1 MGATHGVEVTGP
13 LHDRFDE
20 ILTDDALALVAEL
33 HRTFEARRQE
43 LLAARTARQE
53 RISAGAD
60 LDFLPETKNIREDDG
75 WRVAPPAPG
84 LTDRR
89 VEITG
94 PTDRK
99 MTINALNSGAKVWLA
114 DLEDANTPLWENVI
128 GGQLN
133 LRDALDRTID
143 FTSPQGKTY
152 ALKEDGELAT
162 IVVRPRGW
170 HLDEKHILVDGQRT
184 SGGIVD
190 FALYFFHCAQRQL
203 DKGKG
208 PYFYLPKMESHLEAR
223 LWNDV
228 FVLAQERLGIPRG
241 TIRATCLIE
250 TIPAAFE
257 MEEILYELREH
268 SAGLNAGRWDY
279 LFSIIKTHRTR
290 GRDFLL
296 PERNAVTMTAPMMR
310 AYTELLVKTCHKRG
324 AHAIGGMAAF
334 IPSRRDEEVNR
345 TALAKVR
352 DDKARESGDGFDGSW
367 VAHPDLV
374 PVAME
379 IFDEVLGERPNQI
392 DKQRPEVE
400 VSAADLLAVGQ
411 TGGGVTMA
419 GLRNNINVALQY
431 LAAWMGGN
439 GAVAIHNL
447 MEDAATAE
455 ISRSQIWQWLHNDI
469 TLDDGPKVTAE
480 LVRQLIDEELATI
493 RQAQGENFDEGLFK
507 QATQLFTEV
516 ALADEYVDFLT
527 LPAYERMP

>member
-1 MGATHGVEVTGP
+1 MGATHGVEITGP
-13 LHDRFDE
+13 LHERFDE
-20 ILTDDALALVAEL
+20 ILTEDALALVAEL
-33 HRTFEARRQE
+33 HRTFEGRRQE
-43 LLAARTARQE
+43 LLAAREARQE
-53 RISAGAD
+53 QISAGAD
-60 LDFLPETKNIREDDG
+60 LDFLPETKHIREDDG

-84 LTDRR
+84 ITDRR

-114 DLEDANTPLWENVI
+114 DFEDANTPLWENMI

-133 LRDALDRTID
+133 LRDALDRQVD
-143 FTSPQGKTY
+143 FTSPQGKAY
-152 ALKEDGELAT
+152 ALKEDDELAT

-170 HLDEKHILVDGQRT
+170 HLDEKHILVDGRRV

-190 FALYFFHCAQRQL
+190 FALYFFHCAQRQI

-223 LWNDV
+223 LWNDI
-228 FVLAQERLGIPRG
+228 FVLAQERLGIARG

-279 LFSIIKTHRTR
+279 LFSIIKVHRTR
-290 GRDFLL
+290 GRGFLL

-334 IPSRRDEEVNR
+334 IPSRKDEEVNKV
-345 TALAKVR
+345 AFAKVR
-352 DDKARESGDGFDGSW
+352 DDKSRESGDGFDGSW

-379 IFDEVLGERPNQI
+379 IFDGVLGERPNQI

-400 VSAADLLAVGQ
+400 VSAADLLAVSR
-411 TGGGVTMA
+411 TPGGVTLA
-419 GLRNNINVALQY
+419 GLRGNINVALQY
-431 LAAWMGGN
+431 LASWMGGN

-469 TLDDGPKVTAE
+469 TLDNGPKVTAD
-480 LVRQLIDEELATI
+480 LVKEIIDEELAAI
-493 RQAQGENFDEGLFK
+493 RESLGQNFDEALFK
-507 QATQLFTEV
+507 QATELFTEV
-516 ALADEYVDFLT
+516 ALADDYVDFLT